1 MAAFMVCENL
11 RKKHPGIL
19 TKSKSLKK
27 KPYGLPQKSSSNEII
42 APDSRTQLTVME
54 MDSPTTSQMSQSNTY
69 TPITSQMNK
78 AKIVIKKRFA
88 TDGIFNEVA
97 AAQIT
102 TKLSA
107 PKVAKKLCESDK
119 NSNEVAVS
127 QLTSNTPMPKV
138 LQSPDFHAI
147 FAEILENLKTL
158 IAKQQKIDERLQNV
172 E

>member
-1 MAAFMVCENL
+1 
-11 RKKHPGIL
+11 
-19 TKSKSLKK
+19 
-27 KPYGLPQKSSSNEII
+27 
-42 APDSRTQLTVME
+42 
-54 MDSPTTSQMSQSNTY
+54 
-69 TPITSQMNK
+69 MNK

-107 PKVAKKLCESDK
+107 PKVAKKLFESDK
-119 NSNEVAVS
+119 NSNEVAVT
-127 QLTSNTPMPKV
+127 QLTSNTPTPKV

-147 FAEILENLKTL
+147 FAEILENQKTL

-172 E
+172 EKACSANGTEPIHPRM